1 MRELK
6 VGVYICRCGGNIS
19 DYVDCNRIRDEV
31 ATWPNV
37 AVSRIEIYLC
47 SKPSL
52 DTMVK
57 DITQKEH
64 ALKY

>member
-37 AVSRIEIYLC
+37 AVSRVETYLC
-47 SKPSL
+47 S
-52 DTMVK
+52 
-57 DITQKEH
+57 
-64 ALKY
+64 